1 MTDEGLDPITLR
13 SGSYEDRASDLQPA
27 PMSLPKAN
35 GTPALRRSSRGEHP
49 LAEAGLGVT
58 SSLAVA
64 GWLAAGT
71 LIVMLVNDRSGPEA
85 MTGLAVAFS
94 MPPVLVTALGFSAAA
109 VFIWHRYRGGRVSL
123 VVSIM
128 AALAAVVAP
137 LIWIAVVIQ

>member
-1 MTDEGLDPITLR
+1 M
-13 SGSYEDRASDLQPA
+13 
-27 PMSLPKAN
+27 
-35 GTPALRRSSRGEHP
+35 
-49 LAEAGLGVT
+49 T

-94 MPPVLVTALGFSAAA
+94 MPPVLMTALGFSAAA
-109 VFIWHRYRGGRVSL
+109 AFIWHRYWGGSVSL

-137 LIWIAVVIQ
+137 LIWIAVAIQ